1 MKSYLRFLSRNK
13 LYTAIEVVG
22 LSVALAFVILLSSY
36 VIDDMSCD
44 RFIKDKKQIYLCHL
58 EGHGAMSSEV
68 DLYSDIPQIS
78 DAVKI
83 LYFDNR
89 LWTDILHIWPKGQD
103 VPASM
108 LAVSE
113 NYLSF
118 FNLPLAKGDPATA
131 LAQKNSVVISEELA
145 RTYFPDTDPIGQS
158 LRLSSK
164 DFMDQ
169 DFTISAI
176 VKEYPKSILK
186 QADVIIR
193 YDHYKDLEYSIYHGG
208 TSRMELN
215 FIKIP
220 DSTDLELVKSS
231 IEEKFQTNR
240 GIGSYKSSVTPLSE
254 VRNTLSTDTYFF
266 DNLRNIK
273 LINTYTLMCLFV
285 VIAALLNY
293 IALTLAFSRFRLKEI
308 ATRRLLGT
316 ERRGVVLRCIF
327 EAFML
332 LGVSFAF
339 AVMIALALKNPVS
352 SILGVQLNPMQLLP
366 EYLVMFGI
374 LCLMTVLA
382 SSLPALSASAHKP
395 IDVIRGEERRKDK
408 MVLGKLFI
416 GFEGALSIFSIAVTL
431 SIYLQTTHLI
441 NEPYGYDKDNLVYVS
456 FSQQSSNR
464 YLDEVRSLS
473 FVEAAGRLTAIPARS
488 HTMTMFLDENN
499 KSYTLY
505 FLEGDREGI
514 ETIGLKL
521 KDEQLAKTDT
531 GGYLYLCESSKEA
544 FSFLIEGNDL
554 VSRGRYVRRLPISG
568 TCSEYRF
575 GNAKRQVA
583 GGMVGVEIIGEDLL
597 DGEWGNT
604 NLVIKVKGSER
615 EGLQEIRRFYEGKGY
630 AENVHFETMTFNGAL
645 EEIYKEERNMQ
656 SLLLLFTIVSILMT
670 LLAIVALSGY
680 YAQISTHDAALKKV
694 FGCSREDIFWRTMR
708 SFLTPVLVSA
718 FVAVP
723 TAYAYISHWLQ
734 AYPNKI
740 SNSPLIYIA
749 ACGIVVVIVLGS
761 ISLQAARLMRTNP
774 AEALKKE

>member
-44 RFIKDKKQIYLCHL
+44 RFIKDKKQIYLCHV

-83 LYFDNR
+83 VYFDNR
-89 LWTDILHIWPKGQD
+89 LWKDILHIWPKGQD

-193 YDHYKDLEYSIYHGG
+193 YDHYKELEYSIYHGG
-208 TSRMELN
+208 ASKMELN

-220 DSTDLELVKSS
+220 NSIDLELVKSS

-240 GIGSYKSSVTPLSE
+240 GMGSYKSSVTPFSE

-327 EAFML
+327 EAFVL

-339 AVMIALALKNPVS
+339 ALMIALALKNPVS

-366 EYLVMFGI
+366 EYLVMFSI

-456 FSQQSSNR
+456 FNQHSSNR
-464 YLDEVRSLS
+464 YLDEVKSLS
-473 FVEAAGRLTAIPARS
+473 FVEAAGRLSAMPARS
-488 HTMTMFLDENN
+488 NTMTMFLDENN

-575 GNAKRQVA
+575 GNAKIQVA
-583 GGMVGVEIIGEDLL
+583 GGMVGVEIIGEHLL

-604 NLVIKVKGSER
+604 DLVIKVKGSER

-630 AENVHFETMTFNGAL
+630 AENVHFEATTFNGAL
-645 EEIYKEERNMQ
+645 EEIYTEERNMQ

-680 YAQISTHDAALKKV
+680 YAQINTHDAALQKV
-694 FGCSREDIFWRTMR
+694 FGCSRKEIFWRTVR
-708 SFLTPVLVSA
+708 SFLTPVIVSA

-723 TAYAYISHWLQ
+723 TAYAYIAHWLQ

-749 ACGIVVVIVLGS
+749 ALGIVIVIVLGS